1 MRCLGLF
8 GALQRGA
15 AIDGIPWKS
24 WITPQK
30 PDPPPSPGTP
40 VPGEGGGSG
49 FWGVIQDFQGN
60 PWIAAPLCSAPK
72 TGAPKATGSSN
83 RHLKQALFG
92 GRLFEDPV
100 WGRYKGVLQ
109 SMEFYGIPWN
119 SRGIP
124 NPLLP
129 LSKNTRIPGIWGSG
143 AKNHGKVASPTGL
156 LQSHRFR

>member
-40 VPGEGGGSG
+40 VPGEGGGSH

-72 TGAPKATGSSN
+72 QGPQN
-83 RHLKQALFG
+83 RVLKQAPQTG
-92 GRLFEDPV
+92 PVWGARLFEDPD
-100 WGRYKGVLQ
+100 WGALQ
-109 SMEFYGIPWN
+109 RSATIHGILWNSMEFQG
-119 SRGIP
+119 
-124 NPLLP
+124 NPESLATP
-129 LSKNTRIPGIWGSG
+129 
-143 AKNHGKVASPTGL
+143 
-156 LQSHRFR
+156 